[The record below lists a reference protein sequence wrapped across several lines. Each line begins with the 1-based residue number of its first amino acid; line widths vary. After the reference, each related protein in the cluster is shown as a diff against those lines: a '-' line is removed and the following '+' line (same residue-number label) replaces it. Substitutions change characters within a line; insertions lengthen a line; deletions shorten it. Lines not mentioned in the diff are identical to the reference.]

1 MMETVPLS
9 TSSPVALVLGLGASG
24 LAMARWL
31 DRLGWRVRVADTRA
45 APPQL
50 AQLQADIPQA
60 EFVGGSL
67 CADLLAAD
75 VALVASSPGLSPH
88 EKLAGNTAAIRA
100 AAQARGIPVLGEL
113 ELFARALRELDVL
126 YAYRPKVLAITG
138 TNGKTTVTSLTGKL
152 LGAAGLRVEVAG
164 NIGPCLLDR
173 LRSCETGQ
181 CLPDAWVLE
190 LSSFQ
195 LHDAH
200 SFAPD
205 AAVVLNITQDHLD
218 WHADM
223 AEYLADKCRI
233 FGLPTGKTT
242 AIINRDEG
250 GVAFAAQIRNRCRIS
265 FGLNE
270 PQNHLDFG
278 LQAAADMPWL
288 VQCLSALG
296 STPPKKNQDPELS
309 LHRLMPAE
317 SLHIRGRHNISNAL
331 AALALTVAVDIPL
344 GSSLRALAAY
354 RGEPHRV
361 QSIAQ
366 VAGVAYIDDSKGTN
380 VGATVA
386 AITSLGAELDAG
398 GKLLMVLGGDGK
410 GQDFSPLTAPL
421 ASYARAVAL
430 IGKDAATIAAVLP
443 ADLAVQRC
451 TSMAEA
457 VTWCAAQAQKGD
469 AVLLS
474 PACASLDMYRD
485 YAHRAADFVQ
495 AVQALPGAASEVS
508 A

>member
-1 MMETVPLS
+1 MMETAPLS
-9 TSSPVALVLGLGASG
+9 TSRPVALVLGLGASG

-31 DRLGWRVRVADTRA
+31 ARLGWRVRVADTRV

-50 AQLQADIPQA
+50 AQLQADVPQA
-60 EFVGGSL
+60 EFVSSSL
-67 CADLLAAD
+67 HAQLLTDD
-75 VALVASSPGLSPH
+75 VALLASSPGLSPH
-88 EKLAGNTAAIRA
+88 EKMPGNTAAIRA
-100 AAQARGIPVLGEL
+100 AAQTRGIPVVGEL

-152 LGAAGLRVEVAG
+152 LGAAGWCVEVAG

-173 LRSCETGQ
+173 LRSCEAGH

-195 LHDAH
+195 LHDAL

-223 AEYLADKCRI
+223 AEYVADKCRI
-233 FGLPTGKTT
+233 FGATSGKTT
-242 AIINRDEG
+242 AIINRDPSEVDF
-250 GVAFAAQIRNRCRIS
+250 VASIPNKRRIS
-265 FGLNE
+265 FGLGE
-270 PQNHLDFG
+270 PQGHLDFG
-278 LQAAADMPWL
+278 VQAATDMPWL
-288 VQCLSALG
+288 VQCISALG
-296 STPPKKNQDPELS
+296 DTPPKKNQDPELS
-309 LHRLMPAE
+309 LRRLMPVE
-317 SLHIRGRHNISNAL
+317 SLHIRGRHNTSNAL
-331 AALALTVAVDIPL
+331 AALALSVAVGAPL

-354 RGEPHRV
+354 QGEPHRV
-361 QSIAQ
+361 QTIGQA
-366 VAGVAYIDDSKGTN
+366 AGVTYIDDSKGTN

-386 AITSLGAELDAG
+386 AISSLGADLNAG
-398 GKLLMVLGGDGK
+398 GKLLVILGGDGK
-410 GQDFSPLTAPL
+410 GQDFAPLSAPL
-421 ASYARAVAL
+421 ANYAKGVAL
-430 IGKDAATIAAVLP
+430 IGKDAPAIAAILP
-443 ADLAVQRC
+443 EGLAVQRC
-451 TSMAEA
+451 ASMAEA
-457 VTWCAAQAQKGD
+457 VSWCAGQAQAGD

-495 AVQALPGAASEVS
+495 AVQALPGATGEGQV
-508 A
+508 

>member
-1 MMETVPLS
+1 MS
-9 TSSPVALVLGLGASG
+9 TSDTAIFMPPKALVLGLGASG

-31 DRLGWRVRVADTRA
+31 DAAGWQVCVADTRS

-50 AQLQADIPQA
+50 LQLQAELPRAAFISGALTP
-60 EFVGGSL
+60 
-67 CADLLAAD
+67 DLLD
-75 VALVASSPGLSPH
+75 GVALVASSPGISPH
-88 EKLAGNTAAIRA
+88 AKMPGNAAALRA
-100 AAQARGIPVLGEL
+100 AAVERGIVVVGEL
-113 ELFARALRELDVL
+113 ELFARGLRELDVL
-126 YAYRPKVLAITG
+126 FAYRPRVLAITG

-152 LGAAGLRVEVAG
+152 AQAAGLRVEVAG

-173 LRSCETGQ
+173 LSSCMRGH
-181 CLPDAWVLE
+181 CLPDAWILE

-200 SFAPD
+200 SLNPQ

-223 AEYLADKCRI
+223 AEYIADKLKI
-233 FGLPTGKTT
+233 FGPATT
-242 AIINRDEG
+242 AVRNRDEG
-250 GVAFAAQIRNRCRIS
+250 DFPLTGQIRSKRQIS

-270 PQNHLDFG
+270 PQHHLDFG

-288 VQCLSALG
+288 VQCLSAFGDAPL
-296 STPPKKNQDPELS
+296 KKNQAPELS
-309 LHRLMPAE
+309 LQRLMPAE

-331 AALALTVAVDIPL
+331 AALALGAAVDFPL
-344 GSSLRALAAY
+344 GASLRALAAY

-361 QSIAQ
+361 QPIAER
-366 VAGVAYIDDSKGTN
+366 AGVQYIDDSKGTN

-386 AITSLGAELDAG
+386 AINSLGADLPAG
-398 GKLLMVLGGDGK
+398 SRLLLILGGDGK
-410 GQDFSPLTAPL
+410 GQDFSPLAKPL

-430 IGKDAATIAAVLP
+430 IGKDAAAIGAILP
-443 ADLAVQRC
+443 PQIRVQLC
-451 TSMAEA
+451 ATMAEA
-457 VTWCAAQAQKGD
+457 VTWSAAQAQVGD
-469 AVLLS
+469 WVVLS

-495 AVQALPGAASEVS
+495 AVQALALEPQS
-508 A
+508 